1 MKWAVFSLS
10 QMPDQTRRVEA
21 FDEDLDYFVK
31 AEELGYDTVWLAEH
45 LFSTYGVVTSTQ
57 VYAAAVAQRT
67 KRIKIGTAVVAI
79 PFNHPLRTASDF
91 ALIDILSH
99 GRLLFGVGRA
109 YQPHE
114 FAGLGVPMAEA
125 REMMNEGVDIVLDA
139 WTQEKV
145 SRPDGSH
152 WPIPDP
158 VECLP
163 KPVPPPAA
171 ASAGL
176 SGVDLAGELHPGG
189 GTRLPPATGLAL
201 HLSHLPGSVGREA
214 PGEPRHLRGRLRGQ
228 RPRPE
233 GRRAHDAHAL
243 FLP

>member
-57 VYAAAVAQRT
+57 VYAAAVAPAHEADQDRH
-67 KRIKIGTAVVAI
+67 GGGGD
-79 PFNHPLRTASDF
+79 PLQPSAQD
-91 ALIDILSH
+91 
-99 GRLLFGVGRA
+99 RLGLRA
-109 YQPHE
+109 DRHIEPRAPPVRRR
-114 FAGLGVPMAEA
+114 AGLPAARVRRPRRADGGSARDDERGRRHRARRLDEGDGPPARRPPLARPRPCGMPAEA
-125 REMMNEGVDIVLDA
+125 
-139 WTQEKV
+139 
-145 SRPDGSH
+145 
-152 WPIPDP
+152 DP
-158 VECLP
+158 E
-163 KPVPPPAA
+163 A

-189 GTRLPPATGLAL
+189 GARLPPAAGLAL
-201 HLSHLPGSVGREA
+201 HLPHLPGSVGREA
-214 PGEPRHLRGRLRGQ
+214 PGKPRHLRGHLRGQ

-233 GRRAHDAHAL
+233 GGRAHDAHAL